1 MPSLLTLIV
10 VLTLAATSA
19 PGKDAPRESNLD
31 RIIREASTA
40 QSQSVTPGSVWS
52 PGSSFNYLA
61 ADLRPRQ
68 VNDLV
73 TIVVVDRASALAR
86 GTVKSARAASARGGV
101 QSIFGAPPGGDRLR
115 NVVGLSGESSLDGTG
130 ETSRETVLQT
140 TLSARVTH
148 VLPNGLLVV
157 EGHKAVRVNSEMQN
171 VIVRG
176 LIRPVDVAPTNSIY
190 SDQLAELEIAIDGK
204 GVVGDAIRRPN
215 LLYRILLGI
224 LPF

>member
-1 MPSLLTLIV
+1 MSSAV
-10 VLTLAATSA
+10 VQVLTLFVFAWSLSA
-19 PGKDAPRESNLD
+19 GKPQSESNLD
-31 RIIREASTA
+31 RIIREASMGQPQA
-40 QSQSVTPGSVWS
+40 ASSGSVWS
-52 PGSSFNYLA
+52 PSSTFNHLGT
-61 ADLRPRQ
+61 DLRPRQ

-86 GTVKSARAASARGGV
+86 GTVKSERSASARGGV

-115 NVVGLSGESSLDGTG
+115 NIVGLTGESALDGTG
-130 ETSRETVLQT
+130 ETSRETLLRT

-157 EGHKAVRVNSEMQN
+157 EGHKAVRVNSEVQN
-171 VIVRG
+171 VAVRG
-176 LIRPVDVAPTNSIY
+176 LIRPVDVGPNNAIY

-215 LLYRILLGI
+215 ILYRILLGI